1 MTALKNCT
9 LTSVAGAAVM
19 IFAIQ
24 TARATGIDAF
34 TPIDI
39 METVRQSEV
48 ESPFTFSTT
57 GEIDGSHSEQLFD
70 GDLTADGSKAADQNG
85 RAIFTIAKG
94 PSITVSFN
102 PAVFGN
108 RQLFL
113 QQYGFRMWYKNPGS
127 AWNIANR
134 MPGT

>member
-1 MTALKNCT
+1 MTALKNRT
-9 LTSVAGAAVM
+9 LTSVVGAAVM

-57 GEIDGSHSEQLFD
+57 GENDGSHSEQLFD
-70 GDLTADGSKAADQNG
+70 GDLTADSSKAADQNG
-85 RAIFTIAKG
+85 RAIFTIASV
-94 PSITVSFN
+94 P
-102 PAVFGN
+102 
-108 RQLFL
+108 
-113 QQYGFRMWYKNPGS
+113 M
-127 AWNIANR
+127 
-134 MPGT
+134 